1 MAVGL
6 DLSVTHSHDQLLCA
20 REHVAPLRLCVLSF
34 ASTFAVHG
42 AALSVASAVAPSAGA
57 CAASPL
63 RPVAPFWHTRLSIDN
78 VIDDTLDALY
88 ANQALV
94 CCFCG
99 FWFCGYG
106 IW

>member
-1 MAVGL
+1 MSGGL

-20 REHVAPLRLCVLSF
+20 WELVAPLRLRVLSF
-34 ASTFAVHG
+34 ASFFAIHG
-42 AALSVASAVAPSAGA
+42 AALSIASAVAPSAGA

-94 CCFCG
+94 CCFHG
-99 FWFCGYG
+99 FWLCGYG